1 MQSVGLSPA
10 LCQIEI
16 FRAAARLGR
25 HNAMAL
31 ICKCGMGSP
40 LALLGVWQA

>member
-1 MQSVGLSPA
+1 M
-10 LCQIEI
+10 EI
-16 FRAAARLGR
+16 FLSRPAAGG

-40 LALLGVWQA
+40 LALLGVLQA